1 MEQNISQLT
10 MRFSIATLLSLLVAQ
25 VMAGPVPDGEFE
37 TDGRSGYNSVAN
49 GRSGYNSIDD

>member
-1 MEQNISQLT
+1 
-10 MRFSIATLLSLLVAQ
+10 MRFFIATLLSLLVAQ